1 MAYLTLIRIPGNS
14 EELLADDTMP
24 TNVERH
30 GPKHGLIVNA
40 RAATDDGILVVNLWE
55 SKEGSE
61 AMAKEPDIQEMR
73 ERQRSGIVPDQV
85 RFEHFDVG
93 DDYRVFR

>member
-14 EELLADDTMP
+14 DELLADDTMP
-24 TNVERH
+24 RNVERH
-30 GPKHGLIVNA
+30 GPKHGLLVNA
-40 RAATDDGILVVNLWE
+40 RAATDEGILVVNLWE

-61 AMAKEPDIQEMR
+61 AMANEPDIQEMR
-73 ERQRSGIVPDQV
+73 ARQVDSLPDQV

-93 DDYRVFR
+93 DDYRLFG

>member
-1 MAYLTLIRIPGNS
+1 MAYLTLIRLPGNS
-14 EELLADDTMP
+14 EELLAGDTMP
-24 TNVERH
+24 KNVESH
-30 GPKHGLIVNA
+30 GPKHGLILNA

-73 ERQRSGIVPDQV
+73 ERSGIPPDQV

>member
-14 EELLADDTMP
+14 DELLADDTMP
-24 TNVERH
+24 RNVERL
-30 GPKHGLIVNA
+30 GPKHGLIANV

-61 AMAKEPDIQEMR
+61 AMAQEPDVQRMR
-73 ERQRSGIVPDQV
+73 ESQPGEV

-93 DDYRVFR
+93 DDYRIIK

>member
-1 MAYLTLIRIPGNS
+1 MAYLTLIRISGNS
-14 EELLADDTMP
+14 EELLADDTMAK
-24 TNVERH
+24 NVERH

-61 AMAKEPDIQEMR
+61 AMAQEPDIQEGR
-73 ERQRSGIVPDQV
+73 ERSGVAPDQV

-93 DDYRVFR
+93 DNYQVFS